1 MFSAKD
7 RWTQGEVAVRGGHEW
22 RSYKGFREYWVVGEQ
37 ANGIGKCPF
46 CWGRENLEGV
56 MTGKNEKGRKTNRET
71 VVFWKERM
79 WCPDRLNYMSKSWS
93 EYGVQGCKSS
103 SQCPCT
109 STPCP
114 ENRIATDVRVKLF
127 PPKPQE
133 RGLFKDPSGKT
144 CPQKYVLSL
153 RICDPPRFNHKRGR
167 KVLSRFN

>member
-1 MFSAKD
+1 MS
-7 RWTQGEVAVRGGHEW
+7 GEATKGSESIEW
-22 RSYKGFREYWVVGEQ
+22 WESRQMGL
-37 ANGIGKCPF
+37 GKRPS
-46 CWGRENLEGV
+46 CWGREDLEGV
-56 MTGKNEKGRKTNRET
+56 MTGKNEKGRKTNWET
-71 VVFWKERM
+71 AVFCKERM

-133 RGLFKDPSGKT
+133 RGLFEDPSGKT